1 VSDFFN
7 VVHRTVAANP
17 VARAIAKKRIESAIR
32 DFLIECYF
40 TEDGADAA
48 GDYLAA
54 ARVLTV
60 SIRLCEQAGTQAP
73 GVIRG
78 ALSCCQ
84 QAAERNFVWKR
95 IDAAALD
102 AGIVAA
108 EQIVKKATAAD
119 LQRAWAFVMDIEK
132 QAA

>member
-1 VSDFFN
+1 MSDFFN
-7 VVHRTVAANP
+7 VVHRTVASNP
-17 VARAIAKKRIESAIR
+17 VARSIAKKRIEAAIR

-40 TEDGADAA
+40 TEDGAHSA
-48 GDYLAA
+48 GDYMAA

-60 SIRLCEQAGTQAP
+60 AIRLCEQDGSDAP

-84 QAAERNFVWKR
+84 QAAQRGFVWKR

-108 EQIVKKATAAD
+108 EQIVKAASAAD
-119 LQRAWAFVMDIEK
+119 LQRAWAFVLDIER